1 MSSSSL
7 SHSLN
12 VRFASCIKNSKFGA
26 HSEVRQAFRIC
37 FENVVSCVAKI
48 GLISPKRLT
57 SYDGAI
63 YGWAF
68 LDGAK
73 LNQGAT
79 CDLTTIQQHQWTWCH
94 NKENH
99 SQCIGVRL
107 TFRMHKDKFLAMW
120 NEVRTQIAMGVDWG
134 IVMKSKF
141 KPKCLVK
148 GYAPNTFLNW

>member
-1 MSSSSL
+1 MRCGIKFKRNRKYMNSIAINNSSKKEIPWLKAFMSSSSL

-99 SQCIGVRL
+99 SQCIGVSL

-120 NEVRTQIAMGVDWG
+120 NEVRT
-134 IVMKSKF
+134 
-141 KPKCLVK
+141 
-148 GYAPNTFLNW
+148 